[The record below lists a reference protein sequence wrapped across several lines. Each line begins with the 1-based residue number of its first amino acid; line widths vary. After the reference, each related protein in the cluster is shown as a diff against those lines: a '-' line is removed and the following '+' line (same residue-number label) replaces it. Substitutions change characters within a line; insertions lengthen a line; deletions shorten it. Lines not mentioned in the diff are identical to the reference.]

1 GPPCQGSAQEGPG
14 TASPDGDRYVRH
26 GAPATAARAGIGR
39 TRRGGRQPAA
49 RAVVPAA
56 QSGWKP
62 QTSFRAS
69 SLLASFLTNGGA
81 PRQEQALMSKPSRPF
96 AKPLRELLGKLVGDA
111 FARQGFASAEWV
123 TRWDDIVG
131 HEIAAHSEPIKLQWP
146 RRTEGEDSE
155 AGTLVLRVEGPAA
168 IEIQHLAA
176 LICERVNRFLG
187 WRGVGLMGEGVTGLR
202 GGRGGGGLALRRAP
216 WRRRQRR
223 PPRAMNPAATTRI
236 AENLSDIKD
245 EALKQAL
252 ARLGAAVSGAD
263 RH

>member
-1 GPPCQGSAQEGPG
+1 
-14 TASPDGDRYVRH
+14 
-26 GAPATAARAGIGR
+26 
-39 TRRGGRQPAA
+39 
-49 RAVVPAA
+49 
-56 QSGWKP
+56 
-62 QTSFRAS
+62 
-69 SLLASFLTNGGA
+69 
-81 PRQEQALMSKPSRPF
+81 MSKPSRPF

-111 FARQGFASAEWV
+111 FARQGFASAELV

-187 WRGVGLMGEGVTGLR
+187 WRAVGR
-202 GGRGGGGLALRRAP
+202 LALRQAP
-216 WRRRQRR
+216 LRRRQRR
-223 PPRAMNPAATTRI
+223 PARVMNPAATTQI

-245 EALKQAL
+245 EALRQAL
-252 ARLGAAVSGAD
+252 ARLGAAVSSAD

>member
-1 GPPCQGSAQEGPG
+1 
-14 TASPDGDRYVRH
+14 
-26 GAPATAARAGIGR
+26 
-39 TRRGGRQPAA
+39 
-49 RAVVPAA
+49 
-56 QSGWKP
+56 
-62 QTSFRAS
+62 
-69 SLLASFLTNGGA
+69 
-81 PRQEQALMSKPSRPF
+81 MSKPSRSF

-111 FARQGFASAEWV
+111 FARQGFASAELV

-131 HEIAAHSEPIKLQWP
+131 HEIAAHSEPIKLHWP

-187 WRGVGLMGEGVTGLR
+187 WRAVGR
-202 GGRGGGGLALRRAP
+202 LALRQAP
-216 WRRRQRR
+216 LRRRQRR